1 MPLERPCSRRLVE
14 CFNKIPKNFRRR
26 GYFSKIK
33 ALMNHEIHPEVF
45 VLFCEESTM
54 EPEVLSILGSKEN
67 ISIVMPERLLWF
79 VV

>member
-1 MPLERPCSRRLVE
+1 
-14 CFNKIPKNFRRR
+14 
-26 GYFSKIK
+26 
-33 ALMNHEIHPEVF
+33 MNHEIHPEVF